1 MKTRP
6 VTRRFHISV
15 GPDSLFER
23 CLHVVRT
30 RLEPIELGRGV
41 AHFLERESERQPP
54 EELLQP
60 FRSDRWELVTV
71 EVLESTGKWFSA
83 GWRRRIEGESWF
95 LVFGRSGN
103 ESVIVTTFPTSDR
116 RIEAFKADADVIV
129 RPEDSFYEKVDQVNQ
144 ALMEEAK

>member
-6 VTRRFHISV
+6 VTRRFHIGV

-54 EELLQP
+54 KELLEP

-71 EVLESTGKWFSA
+71 EALESNGKWFSA

-116 RIEAFKADADVIV
+116 RIEAFKADANVIV
-129 RPEDSFYEKVDQVNQ
+129 RPDDPFYGKVDQVNR
-144 ALMEEAK
+144 ALMEDAG